1 MTRPSLST
9 DTLTALEAVLQ
20 DRHDHPTG
28 SHASRVV
35 LDPELAQRKVMEEAF
50 EFCLEVGRPAA
61 GRDEQRVAEE
71 AADVFFHVVAALVG
85 AGVPLARVADELEA
99 RRG

>member
-1 MTRPSLST
+1 VTRPTLST
-9 DTLTALEAVLQ
+9 DTLAALEAVLQ

-35 LDPELAQRKVMEEAF
+35 RDAELAQRKVMEEAF
-50 EFCLEVGRPAA
+50 EFCLEVGRAP
-61 GRDEQRVAEE
+61 GERDEGRVVEE

-85 AGVPLARVADELEA
+85 AGVPLSRVTDELEA
-99 RRG
+99 RRR